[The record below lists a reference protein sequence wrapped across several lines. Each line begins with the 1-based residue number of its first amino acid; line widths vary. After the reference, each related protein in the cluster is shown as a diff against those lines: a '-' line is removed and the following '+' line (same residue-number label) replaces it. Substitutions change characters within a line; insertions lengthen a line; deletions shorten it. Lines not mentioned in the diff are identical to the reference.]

1 MVLLSNHLST
11 HPHLVVFYS
20 FAECEPLSSSQQ
32 VGNSPTH
39 DHLQHIQGTL
49 VMTAMMLRSL
59 TRGWEPLLHS
69 VQTPEM
75 MFFCIF
81 CLAGGLMEGAHKEL
95 SSTADDEKMA
105 RGRIASPCTMDDTGL
120 SMAAANVQRY
130 SQLWTLLLVFCL
142 RILF

>member
-59 TRGWEPLLHS
+59 TRGWEPLYTVYKDDVL
-69 VQTPEM
+69 
-75 MFFCIF
+75 CIF
-81 CLAGGLMEGAHKEL
+81 CLVGGLMEGANKE

-105 RGRIASPCTMDDTGL
+105 MLARGRIALPYTMDDAGL
-120 SMAAANVQRY
+120 SMGAANVQRY
-130 SQLWTLLLVFCL
+130 SQLWTLLLVFV
-142 RILF
+142 

>member
-59 TRGWEPLLHS
+59 TRGWEPLYTVYKDDVLLH
-69 VQTPEM
+69 
-75 MFFCIF
+75 
-81 CLAGGLMEGAHKEL
+81 LL
-95 SSTADDEKMA
+95 S
-105 RGRIASPCTMDDTGL
+105 RGRTDGGS
-120 SMAAANVQRY
+120 
-130 SQLWTLLLVFCL
+130 
-142 RILF
+142 

>member
-1 MVLLSNHLST
+1 MVLLSNHLPT

-59 TRGWEPLLHS
+59 TGGGNLFTQCTDSRDDVLLHLWS
-69 VQTPEM
+69 
-75 MFFCIF
+75 
-81 CLAGGLMEGAHKEL
+81 GGRTDGG
-95 SSTADDEKMA
+95 S
-105 RGRIASPCTMDDTGL
+105 
-120 SMAAANVQRY
+120 
-130 SQLWTLLLVFCL
+130 
-142 RILF
+142 